1 MSAAGDSLSWSLSGK
16 TALVT
21 GGTLGIGRAIAEALA
36 ELGAKV
42 IVVARNKERLEQRS
56 AQWQADGLA
65 IRGVGADLAVEKDR
79 QRVAE
84 MLRKATLQIVVNN
97 VGTNIRHASCDYS
110 LEEYRTILQ
119 INLES
124 AFDMC
129 RLTYPL
135 LRASGEAAVVNVSS
149 VAGLTHLSTGAPYA
163 MSKAAMIQMT
173 RNLAVEWAGDGI
185 RVNAVAPWYIETPLA
200 QKVLSKADFHAAVIA
215 RTPMG
220 RVGRPAEVAA
230 AVAFLCSP
238 AASYITG
245 QCLAVDGGFTA
256 NGFSAPVA

>member
-1 MSAAGDSLSWSLSGK
+1 MSEPRNSLPWRLSGS

-21 GGTLGIGRAIAEALA
+21 GGTLGIGHAVVESLA
-36 ELGAKV
+36 ALGASV
-42 IVVARNKERLEQRS
+42 IVVARNEERLERCV
-56 AQWQADGLA
+56 ARWQADGLD
-65 IRGVGADLAVEKDR
+65 IRGVAADLANERER
-79 QRVAE
+79 QRLV
-84 MLRKATLQIVVNN
+84 ATLSTDSLHILVNN

-110 LEEYRTILQ
+110 LEEYRFILQ
-119 INLES
+119 TNLES

-135 LRASGEAAVVNVSS
+135 LRANSEAAVVNVSS
-149 VAGLTHLSTGAPYA
+149 VAGLTHLSTGAPYG
-163 MSKAAMIQMT
+163 MSKAAMNQMT
-173 RNLAVEWAGDGI
+173 RNLAVEWAADGI
-185 RVNAVAPWYIETPLA
+185 RVNAVAPWYIDTPLA
-200 QKVLSKADFHAAVIA
+200 QRVLSQAAFHAAVVS

-220 RVGRPAEVAA
+220 RIGKPAEVAA

-256 NGFSAPVA
+256 HGFSATLA